1 MMMFPKKASRTQ
13 EISVEEYR
21 KMVENGAIKFPKK
34 SKMQPGKSKTMK
46 AEVPEAALQ
55 KYANDAIELKR
66 WDYIRFDN
74 WFMTW
79 MKLNAPAHVQAHFFS
94 QVGGKLPDNLILVHL
109 GKGHF
114 LGTKLELK
122 TQDKKGRAV
131 GKLHGRQKHFA
142 LTEDWPIARSPEQI
156 NAVLEEIE
164 KLEGK
169 IREIMK

>member
-1 MMMFPKKASRTQ
+1 MFPKKASRTQ

-46 AEVPEAALQ
+46 AEVPEASLQ

-79 MKLNAPAHVQAHFFS
+79 MKLNAPAHV
-94 QVGGKLPDNLILVHL
+94 
-109 GKGHF
+109 
-114 LGTKLELK
+114 
-122 TQDKKGRAV
+122 
-131 GKLHGRQKHFA
+131 
-142 LTEDWPIARSPEQI
+142 
-156 NAVLEEIE
+156 
-164 KLEGK
+164 
-169 IREIMK
+169 